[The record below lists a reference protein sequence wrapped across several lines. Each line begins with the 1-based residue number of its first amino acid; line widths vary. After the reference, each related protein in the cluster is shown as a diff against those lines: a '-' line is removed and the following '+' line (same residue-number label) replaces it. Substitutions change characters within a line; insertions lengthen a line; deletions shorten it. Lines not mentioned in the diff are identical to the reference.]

1 MKRYLVLIP
10 LVFFACATD
19 TPDVKANARNRA
31 VNQLGTEVVGI
42 LGRSA
47 TSFLLSVASSELGGA
62 KQDYG
67 QAAAG
72 ALWANV
78 NVADTA
84 GAVSRIISAY
94 SGNKAPDTASAA
106 AQVFAQAAANKDP
119 EKVIEAIAAVVSTA
133 AGAPPSKPV
142 Q

>member
-1 MKRYLVLIP
+1 M
-10 LVFFACATD
+10 
-19 TPDVKANARNRA
+19 
-31 VNQLGTEVVGI
+31 NQLGTEVVGI

-94 SGNKAPDTASAA
+94 SGKKAPETAA
-106 AQVFAQAAANKDP
+106 AAGQVFAQASTKSEPD
-119 EKVIEAIAAVVSTA
+119 KVVAAIASVVSTG
-133 AGAPPSKPV
+133 AGAPPAK
-142 Q
+142 